1 MIVTP
6 GILASLQRS
15 VHSLLIKRVVHPDFM
30 SHGVPVTCLVDSF
43 PLVKPVYSANVQW
56 IKLSLQVTRDQERD
70 KDINFRQQ
78 HYSLA
83 SDGHYLYL
91 HASSG
96 MYKIGSGFSGTMKGH
111 IYRHN
116 ASFYTE
122 SPGWLGIAAGTLYFK
137 SGGPRSVCSNASY
150 NQFS

>member
-56 IKLSLQVTRDQERD
+56 IKLSLQVTRDQERVPLD
-70 KDINFRQQ
+70 LWTLSNI
-78 HYSLA
+78 
-83 SDGHYLYL
+83 
-91 HASSG
+91 
-96 MYKIGSGFSGTMKGH
+96 
-111 IYRHN
+111 
-116 ASFYTE
+116 
-122 SPGWLGIAAGTLYFK
+122 SPAAGVILEGLST
-137 SGGPRSVCSNASY
+137 
-150 NQFS
+150 

>member
-1 MIVTP
+1 MSFVCS

-15 VHSLLIKRVVHPDFM
+15 VHSLLIKRVVPPDFM

-43 PLVKPVYSANVQW
+43 PLV
-56 IKLSLQVTRDQERD
+56 TRDQAD
-70 KDINFRQQ
+70 KEINFRQQ

-96 MYKIGSGFSGTMKGH
+96 LYKIGSGFSGTMKGH

-116 ASFYTE
+116 ANFYNE

-137 SGGPRSVCSNASY
+137 SGGPRSDLENGSTMVFNS
-150 NQFS
+150 FLF

>member
-1 MIVTP
+1 MTIVCS

-15 VHSLLIKRVVHPDFM
+15 VHSLLIKRVVPPDFM

-43 PLVKPVYSANVQW
+43 PLV
-56 IKLSLQVTRDQERD
+56 TRDQGD
-70 KDINFRQQ
+70 KEINFRQQ

-83 SDGHYLYL
+83 SDGHHLYL

-116 ASFYTE
+116 ANFYNE

-137 SGGPRSVCSNASY
+137 SGGPRSVLGNVLNNIADESARMKHSVRL
-150 NQFS
+150 